1 MAFMNADALFRLCNS
16 TALAGWLLLVLTGW
30 SARASRIISSFVTGL
45 LVPAMLCCIYLALIA
60 THFGGS
66 RGGFGSLS
74 QVMLLFTDRWMV
86 LAGWVHYLAFD
97 LFIGSWQVRDARLNG
112 VSFWLVLP
120 CLVLTF
126 LFGPIGLLL
135 YLMVAGIVSRGKA
148 WPGHP
153 VVA

>member
-1 MAFMNADALFRLCNS
+1 MNADGLFRLCNS
-16 TALAGWLLLVLTGW
+16 TALAGWLLLIFTGW
-30 SARASRIISSFVTGL
+30 SPRASRIISSFVTGL
-45 LVPAMLCCIYLALIA
+45 LVPALLCCVYLALIA

-74 QVMLLFTDRWMV
+74 QVMLLFTDRWLV

-97 LFIGSWQVRDARLNG
+97 LFIGSWQVRDARRNR
-112 VSFWLVLP
+112 VPFILVLP
-120 CLVLTF
+120 CLLLTF

-135 YLMVAGIVSRGKA
+135 YLLLAGFISRGKA

-153 VVA
+153 AVVT

>member
-1 MAFMNADALFRLCNS
+1 MNADALFRLCNS
-16 TALAGWLLLVLTGW
+16 TALAGWLLLIFTGW
-30 SARASRIISSFVTGL
+30 SPRASRIISSLVTGW
-45 LVPAMLCCIYLALIA
+45 LVPALLGCVYLALIA
-60 THFGGS
+60 NHFCGS
-66 RGGFGSLS
+66 RGVLGSLS

-97 LFIGSWQVRDARLNG
+97 LFIGSWQVRDARRNG

-135 YLMVAGIVSRGKA
+135 YLMVAGIVSRGRA